1 MIYMY
6 GMLHSPY
13 TPENNIILAIDL
25 DMDGA
30 SIFSL

>member
-1 MIYMY
+1 MVCFIP
-6 GMLHSPY
+6 PY
-13 TPENNIILAIDL
+13 SPENNVILAIDL

>member
-1 MIYMY
+1 MY

-13 TPENNIILAIDL
+13 TPENNIILATDL

-30 SIFSL
+30 SKFSL